1 MKTTIKLSL
10 LLFLA
15 LLNVNCNNKKASKT
29 ITEFGEIN
37 VIAPKEFK
45 EKSINKTIIDIR
57 TPNEFLEGHIDGAVN
72 INYFDKNFL
81 DEISKLDKTKP
92 IFMYC
97 RSGNRTSSASK
108 KISKLGF
115 EQVYDLQGGIL
126 NWAKTNHEIV
136 K

>member
-15 LLNVNCNNKKASKT
+15 LLNVNCNNKKTSKT
-29 ITEFGEIN
+29 KTEFGEIN

-45 EKSINKTIIDIR
+45 EKSIDNTIIDIR

-97 RSGNRTSSASK
+97 RSGNRTSLASK

-126 NWAKTNHEIV
+126 NWIKTNHEIV